1 LQREQ
6 KLLEQR
12 LSSFEVHT
20 EGDEVNGELENKLV
34 LMSTELM
41 RLGNMSRQKVTEN
54 KELTIRIR

>member
-1 LQREQ
+1 MQREQ